1 MVFDMILLLEY
12 IFDFTLNLMWKIIG
26 AVFFR
31 ELPAIWVLAE
41 IVMDSLMLMILAL
54 HYAVQSTVWMLDVF
68 IQWFQLY

>member
-68 IQWFQLY
+68 IQWFELY